1 MQFDWETFTYD
12 EEWLREAVR
21 QEEEAGCDI
30 AAGYDWGAQLGNVM
44 ANPEGYSHFVMLRS
58 MVMQAWKHLVAEWDL
73 GIGQEAAE
81 TKGQELIFERLR
93 HPQPAIQE
101 RLIALLEAKLSK
113 PQGAWEMTEA
123 VHAEIRAVLSQVLTQ
138 EDWSAIAAS
147 ASDRIRHQVLA
158 QDLAAVASRG

>member
-30 AAGYDWGAQLGNVM
+30 VAGYDWGAHLGEVM
-44 ANPEGYSHFVMLRS
+44 ANPEGYSHFMMLRA
-58 MVMQAWKHLVAEWDL
+58 MVTQAWKRLVAEWDL
-73 GIGQEAAE
+73 GIGREAAE
-81 TKGQELIFERLR
+81 AKGQELIFERLR
-93 HPQPAIQE
+93 RLQPAIQE
-101 RLIALLEAKLSK
+101 KLMALLEAKLSE
-113 PQGAWEMTEA
+113 PQGEWEMTES

-158 QDLAAVASRG
+158 QDLAVVASLR

>member
-21 QEEEAGCDI
+21 QEEEAGCDM
-30 AAGYDWGAQLGNVM
+30 AAGYDWGAQLGNFM
-44 ANPEGYSHFVMLRS
+44 ANPEGYSHFVMLCS
-58 MVMQAWKHLVAEWDL
+58 MVTQAWKHLVAEWDL

-113 PQGAWEMTEA
+113 PQGAWEMTETI
-123 VHAEIRAVLSQVLTQ
+123 HAEIRAVFSQVLTQ

-147 ASDRIRHQVLA
+147 ASERIRHQVLA

>member
-12 EEWLREAVR
+12 EEWLREVVR

-30 AAGYDWGAQLGNVM
+30 AAGYDWGAHLGDVM
-44 ANPEGYSHFVMLRS
+44 ANPEGYSHVTMLRS
-58 MVMQAWKHLVAEWDL
+58 MVVQAWKRLVTEWDL

-81 TKGQELIFERLR
+81 TTGQELILERLR

-113 PQGAWEMTEA
+113 PQGEWEMTEA

-138 EDWSAIAAS
+138 EDWSTIAAS

>member
-30 AAGYDWGAQLGNVM
+30 AAGYDWGAQPGNVL

-81 TKGQELIFERLR
+81 TKGQELILKRLR
-93 HPQPAIQE
+93 HPQPEIQA
-101 RLIALLEAKLSK
+101 RLMTLLEAKLSK
-113 PQGAWEMTEA
+113 PQGEWEITEA
-123 VHAEIRAVLSQVLTQ
+123 VHAEIRAVLSQLLTQ

-158 QDLAAVASRG
+158 QDLAAVASRR

>member
-30 AAGYDWGAQLGNVM
+30 AAGNDWGAHLGNVM
-44 ANPEGYSHFVMLRS
+44 ANPKGYSHFTMLRS
-58 MVMQAWKHLVAEWDL
+58 MVTQGWKRLVAEWDL
-73 GIGQEAAE
+73 GVSREAAE
-81 TKGQELIFERLR
+81 AKGQELIFERLR
-93 HPQPAIQE
+93 DPQPAIQE
-101 RLIALLEAKLSK
+101 KLIALLEAKLSR
-113 PQGAWEMTEA
+113 PQGEWEMTEA
-123 VHAEIRAVLSQVLTQ
+123 VHAEIRSVLSQVLTQ
-138 EDWSAIAAS
+138 EDWNAIAAS

>member
-1 MQFDWETFTYD
+1 
-12 EEWLREAVR
+12 
-21 QEEEAGCDI
+21 
-30 AAGYDWGAQLGNVM
+30 
-44 ANPEGYSHFVMLRS
+44 
-58 MVMQAWKHLVAEWDL
+58 MVTQAWKHLVAEWDL

-113 PQGAWEMTEA
+113 PQGAWEMTETI
-123 VHAEIRAVLSQVLTQ
+123 HAEIRAVFSQVLTQ

-147 ASDRIRHQVLA
+147 ASERIRHQVLA

>member
-30 AAGYDWGAQLGNVM
+30 AAGDDWGAHLGNVM
-44 ANPEGYSHFVMLRS
+44 ANPRGYSHFTMLRS
-58 MVMQAWKHLVAEWDL
+58 MVMQTWKRLIAEWDL
-73 GIGQEAAE
+73 GIGREAAE
-81 TKGQELIFERLR
+81 VKGQELIFEHLR
-93 HPQPAIQE
+93 DPQPAIQDK
-101 RLIALLEAKLSK
+101 LITLLEAQLSK
-113 PQGAWEMTEA
+113 PQGEWEMTEE
-123 VHAEIRAVLSQVLTQ
+123 VHVEIRAVLSRVLTQ
-138 EDWSAIAAS
+138 EDWNAIAAS